1 MSGNG
6 PRRRRG
12 VRASP
17 EKLQQALAESGLK
30 TRIAVAERI
39 ADLEASAS
47 VPSGMVNRAFRGVPV
62 DPQSLQRIARA
73 LDVEAH
79 TLYLASQEKSMEAED
94 GSAGLDV
101 AESTP
106 PCEPDAKTGFRKTA
120 RWIFSRQAALI
131 GIAMLA
137 FLGAGAW
144 FAGALRQ
151 SGVIV
156 EDTRPADGNPYATTV
171 VITSNNQTRPDL
183 ESALAQALAA
193 HWRVLPRPGD
203 GDVDA
208 QRWLSLPGVDKIL
221 EIDSRTEGRF
231 VGIRIGV
238 HQPDTMR
245 IVWRGAARRLADASE
260 IAALMQRAAHQIV
273 ADDPKALLPAEALSR
288 YLSGRSHLDQV
299 RTELNLRRALTEFES
314 AVRLAPAFGDAHAG
328 VCEALV
334 LDHVRTG
341 HPARLSEAAHAC
353 ARAHALDA
361 QSLEARR
368 AQAYLDRKRG
378 ELSRAIAGFREVLAA
393 SPSSTDAWR
402 GLAEAHLTRFG
413 RGEGH
418 DAWEEALAA
427 AKQAVALEPRFWK
440 TAFALA
446 RVHYYGGRLD
456 EAVATARNAVALDA
470 NVLTLSNLGSFE
482 YCRGNLDAAR
492 AAYERARREDAAAF
506 VGQAQLGVVH
516 YFRHDYERAVESFEE
531 ALELYREGGEAA
543 DHRLWGNYAHA
554 LRQSGRLDDAVSAYA
569 RATVLAQAALNDGD
583 GRAHHAVYLTFY
595 DEMLYRLTGPPNRRP
610 SRADLDA
617 LADTTDPIGQLYLS
631 ILYRLH
637 GEKDTAEALKRRGAS
652 GCPGFALSPDFE
664 LPP

>member
-1 MSGNG
+1 LSGNG

-17 EKLQQALAESGLK
+17 ERLQQALAESGLK

-39 ADLEASAS
+39 ADLEASVS

-79 TLYLASQEKSMEAED
+79 TLYLASQEESMEAED
-94 GSAGLDV
+94 GSAGLEL
-101 AESTP
+101 AEATP
-106 PCEPDAKTGFRKTA
+106 ASESDANTSFRKAA
-120 RWIFSRQAALI
+120 RWTSSHPAALI

-137 FLGAGAW
+137 FLCTGAW
-144 FAGALRQ
+144 IAGALWQ
-151 SGVIV
+151 PGVIL
-156 EDTRPADGNPYATTV
+156 EDTRPADGSPSATSV
-171 VITSNNQTRPDL
+171 VMTSNNQTRPDL

-193 HWRVLPRPGD
+193 HWRVRPPPGD
-203 GDVDA
+203 GDPDP
-208 QRWLSLPGVDKIL
+208 QQWLSLPGVDKIL
-221 EIDSRTEGRF
+221 EIDTRMKGRF
-231 VGIRIGV
+231 VGVRIGV
-238 HQPDTMR
+238 HLPDTMR

-260 IAALMQRAAHQIV
+260 IAALMQRAARHIV
-273 ADDPKALLPAEALSR
+273 ADDPKDLLPAAALSR
-288 YLSGRSHLDQV
+288 YLSGRSHLDRV

-314 AVRLAPAFGDAHAG
+314 AVRLAPAFADAHAAI
-328 VCEALV
+328 CEALV

-353 ARAHALDA
+353 ARARALDA

-413 RGEGH
+413 RGEDQ
-418 DAWEEALAA
+418 DALGEALTA
-427 AKQAVALEPRFWK
+427 AKQAVTLEPRFWK
-440 TAFALA
+440 TAFTLA

-482 YCRGNLDAAR
+482 YCRGNLDAAS
-492 AAYERARREDAAAF
+492 AAYERARNKDATAF
-506 VGQAQLGVVH
+506 VGQAQLGVIH
-516 YFRHDYERAVESFEE
+516 YFRRDYERAVESFED
-531 ALELYREGGEAA
+531 ALELYRDGGEAA

-569 RATVLAQAALNDGD
+569 KATVLAQAALSDGD
-583 GRAHHAVYLTFY
+583 GRAHHSVYLTFY
-595 DEMLYRLTGPPNRRP
+595 DEMRYRLTGPPNRRP

-617 LADTTDPIGQLYLS
+617 LANTTDPIGQLYLS

-637 GEKDTAEALKRRGAS
+637 GEEDIAEALKRRGAS